1 MSDKTRTQNQ
11 DEWKRTQIR
20 IPTTLYEEIAEHAKK
35 DNLSLNTAMLDLIEK
50 GLDKKDIS
58 IDSKTLDKFQ
68 SLNEKIEKLTKL
80 IDQKI

>member
-20 IPTTLYEEIAEHAKK
+20 IPATLYEEIAEHAKK

-50 GLDKKDIS
+50 GLSKKEIS

>member
-20 IPTTLYEEIAEHAKK
+20 IPATLYEEIAEHAKK

>member
-1 MSDKTRTQNQ
+1 MSKEKQ

-20 IPTTLYEEIAEHAKK
+20 IPATLYEEIAEHAKK

-50 GLDKKDIS
+50 GLNKKEIS

>member
-20 IPTTLYEEIAEHAKK
+20 IPVTLYEEIAEHAKK